1 MRKSVVIVLVGLIGL
16 VLSDCKSPK
25 FVMTPART
33 VEEDQRFLYYFYP
46 AQQLF
51 EEGEYQKSFELMQFC
66 YKLNP
71 RDAMVN
77 QYLGDFFIG
86 MHKEDVA
93 LAFYE
98 RSQANDPQNDKIWVR
113 LRDCYM
119 HLRMPDKALRAQDEL
134 DKQNGYDYVSALTR
148 YYIYSMKNDAESAL
162 KAVNDYLET
171 DPENVQFLHLKVQLY
186 EFLPKTKVKDKIE
199 AYRQLIAAD
208 PYNTMVLNNYAYL
221 LATHK
226 GNLKEAE
233 ALSRRTLQSE
243 PNNPVYLDT
252 YAWILYLQGE
262 QALAELYIRQAV
274 NKLGG
279 QKEPEVEQHYE
290 TIINKKK

>member
-1 MRKSVVIVLVGLIGL
+1 MSLM
-16 VLSDCKSPK
+16 LSGCKSPK

-46 AQQLF
+46 AQKLF

-71 RDAMVN
+71 NDAMVN

-98 RSQANDPQNDKIWVR
+98 RSQANDPKNEKIWQR

-119 HLRMPDKALRAQDEL
+119 HQRLPDKALWAQDEL
-134 DKQNGYDYVSALTR
+134 DKQNGYDYMSAITR
-148 YYIYSMKNDAESAL
+148 YYIYSMKNDVDRAMQSID
-162 KAVNDYLET
+162 DYLAT
-171 DPENVQFLHLKVQLY
+171 DPENVQFLRLKVQLY
-186 EFLPKTKVKDKIE
+186 EFMPKAKIKDKIA

-226 GNLKEAE
+226 GDLKEAE

-262 QALAELYIRQAV
+262 QTLAKLYIQQAV
-274 NKLGG
+274 NKLGE
-279 QKEPEVEQHYE
+279 QQEPEVQQHYD
-290 TIINKKK
+290 IIMKGKK